1 MPKKSTES
9 RIKRLEAEI
18 NKIRSRNKHVEGN
31 KAWETSYS
39 RRLLLMLF
47 TFLAI
52 GAYMWAI
59 NIPKPWLNAI
69 VPSVAFML
77 STLTL
82 PFIKKKWVRY
92 CWKK

>member
-1 MPKKSTES
+1 MPSKTEK
-9 RIKRLEAEI
+9 RIKALESEI
-18 NKIRSRNKHVEGN
+18 NKIRYRNKSVEGN

-59 NIPKPWLNAI
+59 NIQKPWLNAI

-82 PFIKKKWVRY
+82 PFIKKKWVKY